1 MDDSEITTSQ
11 SSTNNNTLTEQFD
24 SIINTISK
32 FKVQMTALQN
42 EIRCLERHVKKECKH
57 IKKCALTDKSKSKKA
72 PSGFAKPS
80 VVTKELCAFMNKK
93 EGTEIARTDVTK
105 SLISYIKENNLN
117 FSENKQIIIPD
128 DKLKDLLGLEDENT
142 QLTYFN
148 LQHYMN
154 KHFCKIVKPI
164 DEIDDTTNV

>member
-1 MDDSEITTSQ
+1 MNDIETVVNNVNTTD
-11 SSTNNNTLTEQFD
+11 TLSEQFE
-24 SIINTISK
+24 SIIDTIGK
-32 FKVQMTALQN
+32 FKLQMTALQN
-42 EIRCLERHVKKECKH
+42 DIRVIEKHVKKECKN
-57 IKKCALTDKSKSKKA
+57 IKKCALTDKSKPKRS

-105 SLISYIKENNLN
+105 SLIAYIKENNLN
-117 FSENKQIIIPD
+117 YSENKQIIIPD
-128 DKLKDLLGLEDENT
+128 NKLKDLLGLEDENT

-154 KHFCKIVKPI
+154 KHFCKNVKTI
-164 DEIDDTTNV
+164 TEVDSITNI